1 MWRTEIGTGET
12 YGNSCMASAFGLH
25 DIIIVLSMAG
35 NIGLV
40 RNFDCRWIT
49 QFSALFC
56 VLNGHGQVVTWK
68 LTKNMTF
75 SNIEDNLILLRDR
88 LSMQG
93 KRVTEFYIDNC
104 CAWRCKLQQ
113 VFGFELRVCL
123 DVFHAVKQISDKIPK
138 RHPLRHECMKDLSVV
153 FRDPGDRGD
162 SRLLETPSPATLA
175 AQLEQFLQKWEKAE
189 YSGWKVLSPSAMKE
203 AQNLKKHML
212 NGCLSGIKPG
222 RGTNRNEALHKELN
236 KIVSSSRY
244 GLELAYALFTNIFF
258 KHNER
263 LAAKHEQRREK
274 AILEYHDHFK
284 DLAATRECF
293 GLQWV
298 PTIASHTIDD
308 SSKPL
313 TLYRSSYSEFLH
325 RINNGGRIH
334 AVINEF
340 EPSNEECDMP
350 FHDEEQED
358 IPLAILKVILL
369 KALSWYFVHE
379 HMSKQTKR
387 AAVPLKELPFM
398 NSALTQLFN
407 CGCLETPDGGSKV
420 LLESANQKEFAS
432 VHLDRLDLVLE
443 SWNFKRIPVSGD
455 GNCLFYALSYGLV
468 KKGDSSSIF
477 ERLGC
482 SPLAS
487 ARELA
492 MALRQA
498 TVTEWLGENSSACQS
513 FLTHSQLREQA
524 HHFLQDG
531 EYSGDI
537 GDLVLPALANVLSL
551 PITVFTTCQS

>member
-1 MWRTEIGTGET
+1 
-12 YGNSCMASAFGLH
+12 
-25 DIIIVLSMAG
+25 
-35 NIGLV
+35 
-40 RNFDCRWIT
+40 
-49 QFSALFC
+49 
-56 VLNGHGQVVTWK
+56 
-68 LTKNMTF
+68 MTF
-75 SNIEDNLILLRDR
+75 SNIEDHLVLLRDR

-93 KRVTEFYIDNC
+93 KKVTEFYIDNC

-123 DVFHAVKQISDKIPK
+123 DVFHAVKRISDKIPK

-153 FRDPGDRGD
+153 FRDPSDRGD

-175 AQLEQFLQKWEKAE
+175 SQLEQFLQKWEKAE
-189 YSGWKVLSPSAMKE
+189 YSGWKVLSPAAMKE

-263 LAAKHEQRREK
+263 LAAKFEHRREK

-284 DLAATRECF
+284 DKPATGEYF

-298 PTIASHTIDD
+298 PTTASSRTIDD
-308 SSKPL
+308 SSKHL
-313 TLYRSSYSEFLH
+313 TLYRSSYSDFLQ
-325 RINNGGRIH
+325 RINNGGRID

-340 EPSNEECDMP
+340 DPSNEQCDVP
-350 FHDEEQED
+350 FHDEEQSD

-387 AAVPLKELPFM
+387 ATIPLKELPFM
-398 NSALTQLFN
+398 NSALSQLFN
-407 CGCLETPDGGSKV
+407 CDCLGTPDDGNKILS
-420 LLESANQKEFAS
+420 ESTNQKEFRI
-432 VHLDRLDLVLE
+432 HLNRLDHVLK

-455 GNCLFYALSYGLV
+455 GNCLFYALSYALL
-468 KKGDSSSIF
+468 KKGDNSIL

-482 SPLAS
+482 STQANV
-487 ARELA
+487 RELA

-498 TVTEWLGENSSACQS
+498 TVTEWLGENSNVYQS

-524 HHFLQDG
+524 QRFMQDG

-537 GDLVLPALANVLSL
+537 GDLILPALANCIYICTEHANRDALADIFSSSRFPPLVYCL
-551 PITVFTTCQS
+551 